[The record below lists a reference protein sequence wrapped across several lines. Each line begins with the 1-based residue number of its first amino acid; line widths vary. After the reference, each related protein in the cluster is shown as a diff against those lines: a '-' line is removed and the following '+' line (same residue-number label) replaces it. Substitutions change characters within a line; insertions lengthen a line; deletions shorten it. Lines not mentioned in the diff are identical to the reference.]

1 MNAPI
6 SAALLQL
13 RAAAPAD
20 DGLSQ
25 PLIPVTAK
33 LLKSRFEHNG
43 LLIDLYG
50 DFDASGYEVRHVGLH
65 ASVDRAD
72 LAVWLERPV
81 LLQLS
86 AWCNRRLPSTDELL
100 LASQQEDRAE
110 RIQWERAFAA
120 EPP

>member
-1 MNAPI
+1 MNAPL
-6 SAALLQL
+6 SAPLLQL

-25 PLIPVTAK
+25 PLIPATAK

-72 LAVWLERPV
+72 LGVWLDRAV

-86 AWCNRRLPSTDELL
+86 AWCNRRLPSTEELL
-100 LASQQEDRAE
+100 MRSQQEDRAE
-110 RIQWERAFAA
+110 YAMWERM
-120 EPP
+120 PM

>member
-25 PLIPVTAK
+25 PLIPAAAK

-43 LLIDLYG
+43 LLVDLYG
-50 DFDASGYEVRHVGLH
+50 DFDASGYEVQHVGLH
-65 ASVDRAD
+65 ASLDRAD
-72 LAVWLERPV
+72 LGVWLDKAV

-86 AWCNRRLPSTDELL
+86 AWCNRRLPSTEELL

-110 RIQWERAFAA
+110 RHLWMRRAAQQA
-120 EPP
+120 